1 MGYTILS
8 SISELYPGTPS
19 LRDIIFHTQWCA
31 ALAMVA
37 VQWPTFI
44 CMLIDF
50 YRLEYVTDVMLDP
63 ILSQTAW
70 ATLSYSEFR
79 CRASKS
85 DANRL

>member
-1 MGYTILS
+1 
-8 SISELYPGTPS
+8 
-19 LRDIIFHTQWCA
+19 
-31 ALAMVA
+31 MVA